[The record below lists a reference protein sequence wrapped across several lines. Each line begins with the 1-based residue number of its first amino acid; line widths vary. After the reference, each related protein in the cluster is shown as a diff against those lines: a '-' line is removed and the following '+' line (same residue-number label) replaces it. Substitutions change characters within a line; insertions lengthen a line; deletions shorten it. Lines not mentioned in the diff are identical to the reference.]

1 MSREAL
7 QSKLKEL
14 EEEKTR
20 EKSLIKTN
28 KKPSNTGKFREV
40 KKVIARIKTML
51 KITKR
56 KQNPNKKIKKKG

>member
-14 EEEKTR
+14 EEEKAR

-28 KKPSNTGKFREV
+28 KKPSNTGKYREV
-40 KKVIARIKTML
+40 KKVIARIKTLL

-56 KQNPNKKIKKKG
+56 EQKPNKKQQKK